1 MPRFEDELRK
11 LEEAVEKLESGDLSL
26 EEALEAFEE
35 GMKAAKACE
44 EILESARTRVR
55 KLVEGEEGFRLEIL
69 DEGQGRTGGGS

>member
-11 LEEAVEKLESGDLSL
+11 LEKAVEKLESGDLSL

-44 EILESARTRVR
+44 EILERARTRVR